1 MILLPR
7 DGAHDQY
14 LGTEPARTTFAMAL
28 FLPLVATAA
37 VAARFFA
44 RFHRG
49 IRLAIDDWLVLLAL
63 VGPLTA
69 LGALIALTDVQI
81 FHYCQAAGV
90 LTCS

>member
-7 DGAHDQY
+7 DGDHSQY
-14 LGTEPARTTFAMAL
+14 LDTQPARTTFAMAL

-49 IRLAIDDWLVLLAL
+49 IKLALDDWLVLLAL
-63 VGPLTA
+63 VHL
-69 LGALIALTDVQI
+69 LIQLPSLSA
-81 FHYCQAAGV
+81 HE
-90 LTCS
+90 